1 MGCCSSAP
9 AASQQGV
16 SANSVSSPA
25 PNLLKFSN
33 KVSTARGDPSIPKN
47 RRVTL
52 GIVYPE
58 ETSAQAVWM
67 FFDKTKPVEAVING
81 AARQGGIALDKG
93 KLVGSP
99 LRLNLFSL
107 DGNVVRLDLEV
118 EAHLGSTLH
127 PGDVLI
133 LEKGN
138 RIEPARL
145 EAVRAVAH
153 GTGR

>member
-1 MGCCSSAP
+1 
-9 AASQQGV
+9 
-16 SANSVSSPA
+16 
-25 PNLLKFSN
+25 
-33 KVSTARGDPSIPKN
+33 
-47 RRVTL
+47 
-52 GIVYPE
+52 
-58 ETSAQAVWM
+58 M